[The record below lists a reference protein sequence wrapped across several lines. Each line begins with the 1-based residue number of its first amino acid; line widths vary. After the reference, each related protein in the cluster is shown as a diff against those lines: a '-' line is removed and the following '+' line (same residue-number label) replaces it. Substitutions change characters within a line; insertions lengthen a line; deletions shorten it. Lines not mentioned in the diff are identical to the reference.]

1 MLLTNEGEMMKNDN
15 TKKEFTIRI
24 TTLIV
29 TFFLC
34 LFAGYSAFVSRGVA
48 KMMAEEYTIRMRPS
62 LIPSVEKVTYIS
74 TGEMLI
80 ELSIKNHGNTDVNLE
95 ETKIIEIDLPTYV
108 DSLKIKIIEE
118 EQLHLGSR
126 YLPNTGKSYYFFK
139 INNVLLESLKKS
151 EVAILVNSHFTC
163 YNDNQLILNYLLIYN
178 EFVDSIVIHKLWIE
192 EI

>member
-1 MLLTNEGEMMKNDN
+1 MTPFSNFPFFSRFMLLTNEGEMMKNDN

-126 YLPNTGKSYYFFK
+126 YLPNTGKSYYFFRVYPGCK
-139 INNVLLESLKKS
+139 IYKFKTYVSANFSSSL
-151 EVAILVNSHFTC
+151 N
-163 YNDNQLILNYLLIYN
+163 
-178 EFVDSIVIHKLWIE
+178 
-192 EI
+192 